1 METDK
6 IAILVKSLAL
16 EFDKFANPILLTYNL
31 TPTQYKVL
39 KYLYNNDNV
48 IGLDIQNA
56 FSMTNPSVTGI
67 LQNME
72 NGGWITRNTNPNDS
86 RSKIIILTDKALKLK
101 EELYVIGED
110 LENAFTESL
119 SKEEYERLKKLLNK
133 LLYNIKNLGGN
144 NE

>member
-6 IAILVKSLAL
+6 IAILVKSIAL

-39 KYLYNNDNV
+39 KYLYSNDNV

-56 FSMTNPSVTGI
+56 FSLTNPTVTGI

-72 NGGWITRNTNPNDS
+72 NGGWIKRVTNPNDS
-86 RSKIIILTDKALKLK
+86 RSKLITLTDKALKQK
-101 EELYVIGED
+101 EELYVIGEK
-110 LENAFTESL
+110 LESSFTECL
-119 SKEEYERLKKLLNK
+119 NKDEYEELKKLLNK
-133 LLYNIKNLGGN
+133 LLCNVRNL
-144 NE
+144 E

>member
-6 IAILVKSLAL
+6 IAIIVKNLAL
-16 EFDKFANPILLTYNL
+16 EFDKFASPILLKYNL

-56 FSMTNPSVTGI
+56 FSMTNPTVTGI

-72 NGGWITRNTNPNDS
+72 NGGWIKRIPNPNDS
-86 RSKIIILTDKALKLK
+86 RSKIITLTDKALKLK
-101 EELYVIGED
+101 EELYVIGEK
-110 LENAFTESL
+110 LEDTFTECL
-119 SKEEYERLKKLLNK
+119 NKEEYEELKKLLNK
-133 LLYNIKNLGGN
+133 LLCSVKNLGGDN
-144 NE
+144 D